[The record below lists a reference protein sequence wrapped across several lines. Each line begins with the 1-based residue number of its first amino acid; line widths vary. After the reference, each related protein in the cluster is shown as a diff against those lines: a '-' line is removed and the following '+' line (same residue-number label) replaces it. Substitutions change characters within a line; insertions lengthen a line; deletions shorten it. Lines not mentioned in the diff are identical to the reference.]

1 METEIAE
8 LDQLQKAYKEAVEAW
23 ITTIREEEAL
33 ASTEHSVAEVDKW
46 EEADFREEEAR
57 DKVKAAKRE
66 YEDALREKFFNF

>member
-33 ASTEHSVAEVDKW
+33 ASTEHSVAEIDEW
-46 EEADFREEEAR
+46 EEAGFREEEAR
-57 DKVKAAKRE
+57 DKAKAAKQQ
-66 YEDALREKFFNF
+66 YEGALREKFFNF